1 MRYSALTLDSKYK
14 RNVLAFLSNKY
25 YSTVY
30 RKAKSRNL
38 GKSDSGITIKFIP
51 ADITLTVAEIPETH
65 PLFNAA
71 WYYYLFYK
79 LKKVNERAV
88 ITEPITDILKLE
100 NWTIE

>member
-14 RNVLAFLSNKY
+14 RNVSAFLSYKY

-30 RKAKSRNL
+30 SDAKNRKL

-65 PLFNAA
+65 PLFNAS
-71 WYYYLFYK
+71 WFYYAFYK